1 MLNFPIKQ
9 TNGSAAKSKSCK
21 VVPQAGCCKD
31 GEFAIIVK
39 IDLQQNDYPWMLKKK
54 KTNLHSRLKFTTL

>member
-54 KTNLHSRLKFTTL
+54 KKKKKSS

>member
-1 MLNFPIKQ
+1 MLNFPIYQ

-31 GEFAIIVK
+31 GEFTIYFK
-39 IDLQQNDYPWMLKKK
+39 N
-54 KTNLHSRLKFTTL
+54 